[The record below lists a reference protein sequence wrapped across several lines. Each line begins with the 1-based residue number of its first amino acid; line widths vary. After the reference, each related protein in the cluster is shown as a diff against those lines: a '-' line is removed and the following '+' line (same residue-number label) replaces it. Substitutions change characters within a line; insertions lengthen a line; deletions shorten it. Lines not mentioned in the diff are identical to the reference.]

1 MIAVQATFDGKEFK
15 PLPSEQLPEVSG
27 EIPVTI
33 VFPEDLVQAE
43 KRNRLLESAQR
54 MHSLR
59 DAMEPLG
66 MTVAELLEEGRRER

>member
-1 MIAVQATFDGKEFK
+1 MIAVQATYDGKEFR

-33 VFPEDLVQAE
+33 VFPETPERAVE
-43 KRNRLLESAQR
+43 RKRMLESARR
-54 MHSLR
+54 MRSLR